1 MFFFDFDYF
10 LIVGP
15 AFLLAIWA
23 QFRVKSAFKKYSQ
36 TGTRS
41 GMTGAQVAREILRA
55 NGIGD
60 VKVEGVHGFLSDHY
74 DPRTKTLRLS
84 PDVFQGRSQAAV
96 GVAAHEVGHAIQH
109 AQGYAPLQLRSALV
123 PAVKIGS
130 SAAFPLFFIGM
141 LISYFI
147 GNPIIALLGVA
158 ALGMVA
164 LFQLITLPV
173 EYNASNR
180 ALAEI
185 ERLGIVGGAEMEGAR
200 KTLNAAALTYVAA
213 VAQTLL
219 TILYFLLRLGLLGGD
234 E

>member
-1 MFFFDFDYF
+1 MFFFQFDYF

-15 AFLLAIWA
+15 AFILAIWA
-23 QFRVKSAFKKYSQ
+23 QFKVKSAFKKYSQ
-36 TGTRS
+36 TDTRS
-41 GMTGAQVAREILRA
+41 GMTGAQTAEAILRA
-55 NGIGD
+55 NGISD

-84 PDVFQGRSQAAV
+84 PDVFQGRSQASV
-96 GVAAHEVGHAIQH
+96 GIAAHEVGHAIQH
-109 AQGYAPLQLRSALV
+109 AQGYAPLKLRSALV
-123 PAVKIGS
+123 PAVQLGS
-130 SAAFPLFFIGM
+130 WVATPVFF
-141 LISYFI
+141 
-147 GNPIIALLGVA
+147 
-158 ALGMVA
+158 LGMMLTPLLFVGVVAFGLIA

-173 EYNASNR
+173 EYNASSR
-180 ALAEI
+180 ALSEI

-213 VAQTLL
+213 VAQTLM

>member
-1 MFFFDFDYF
+1 MFFFEFDYF

-15 AFLLAIWA
+15 AFIMAIWA
-23 QFRVKSAFKKYSQ
+23 QFKVKSAFKKYSQ

-55 NGIGD
+55 NGIHD

-109 AQGYAPLQLRSALV
+109 AQGYAPLKLRSAFV
-123 PAVKIGS
+123 PAVQFGS
-130 SAAFPLFFIGM
+130 WIATPVFFLGMILTPL
-141 LISYFI
+141 LI
-147 GNPIIALLGVA
+147 LGVA
-158 ALGMVA
+158 AFGLIA

-173 EYNASNR
+173 EYNASSR
-180 ALAEI
+180 ALSEI
-185 ERLGIVGGAEMEGAR
+185 DRLGIVGGAEMEGAR

>member
-23 QFRVKSAFKKYSQ
+23 QFKVKSAFNKYSQ

-41 GMTGAQVAREILRA
+41 GMTGAQVAQEILRA
-55 NGIGD
+55 NGIDD
-60 VKVEGVHGFLSDHY
+60 VKVEGVRGFLSDHY

-84 PDVFQGRSQAAV
+84 PDVFQGRSQASVA
-96 GVAAHEVGHAIQH
+96 VAAHEVGHAIQH
-109 AQGYAPLQLRSALV
+109 AQGYAPLKLRSALV
-123 PAVKIGS
+123 PAVQLGS
-130 SAAFPLFFIGM
+130 WVATPVFF
-141 LISYFI
+141 
-147 GNPIIALLGVA
+147 
-158 ALGMVA
+158 LGMMLTPLLFVGVIAFGLIA

-173 EYNASNR
+173 EYNASSR
-180 ALAEI
+180 ALSEI

-234 E
+234 D